1 MRAEPLIGR
10 VAKEA
15 QELLDRL
22 YTAGAPLAGSS
33 LDQMG
38 LRNGRE
44 IVEDY
49 LSRGEP
55 GLALEHLLYMIKEP
69 PLTLSTVSR
78 TDVRR
83 AAEML
88 GMAHLLPRE
97 VESDT
102 TKDGGI

>member
-1 MRAEPLIGR
+1 MQAEPLILS
-10 VAKEA
+10 VCKEA
-15 QELLDRL
+15 QGLLDQL
-22 YTAGAPLAGSS
+22 YAAGTPAAGSS

-49 LSRGEP
+49 LSHGEP
-55 GLALEHLLYMIKEP
+55 RLALEHLLYMIKEP

-78 TDVRR
+78 NNVRR
-83 AAEML
+83 AAELL
-88 GMAHLLPRE
+88 GMAHFLPRE